1 VTSSSSHF
9 LCSLFRSDL
18 LLLHW
23 HTEIRVDAWKLCQ
36 LMRRAEPRSA
46 EDIGTWQ
53 SILEITS
60 IFAIFINSALVAFTA
75 TNMVRMQYSCVCC
88 TLVYCVLR

>member
-1 VTSSSSHF
+1 
-9 LCSLFRSDL
+9 
-18 LLLHW
+18 
-23 HTEIRVDAWKLCQ
+23 VDAWKLCQ

-75 TNMVRMQYSCVCC
+75 TNMVRMQ
-88 TLVYCVLR
+88 R

>member
-1 VTSSSSHF
+1 V
-9 LCSLFRSDL
+9 LRL
-18 LLLHW
+18 LIRNWFILNTYR

-75 TNMVRMQYSCVCC
+75 TNMVR
-88 TLVYCVLR
+88 L